1 MGLFAKFAVIFA
13 VLGLLVSVA
22 FGILGGNRFSPL
34 VVTAIICSILAGA
47 SGVGAYKVLE
57 SRVPEVFELFAP
69 PQVAEGADDELALSD
84 GEADAGD
91 GMLIGDDVEAP
102 AHAVG
107 EDAGKRFG
115 DHLIVDKIKIKN
127 EPKLMAE
134 AIKTM
139 LAKDKS

>member
-1 MGLFAKFAVIFA
+1 
-13 VLGLLVSVA
+13 
-22 FGILGGNRFSPL
+22 
-34 VVTAIICSILAGA
+34 
-47 SGVGAYKVLE
+47 VGAYKVLE

-69 PQVAEGADDELALSD
+69 PPGVGSSDDDLTLSD
-84 GEADAGD
+84 GDADADAGD
-91 GMLIGDDVEAP
+91 GMLIGDDVDAP
-102 AHAVG
+102 AAAA
-107 EDAGKRFG
+107 EDTNKRFG